1 MLPREHTDVT
11 FSVITNWSSLPS
23 VALAEEMGSDD
34 GHWSNNENIQLLRHL
49 LIVYPK
55 CMLVTPP
62 KQTSFLVIFS
72 SGPNDLGCV
81 LLMSGHLMDEI
92 GSCRILRDDSRV
104 LDRNRVA

>member
-1 MLPREHTDVT
+1 MSPTVLPKEHTDVT

-49 LIVYPK
+49 PIVYPK
-55 CMLVTPP
+55 CILATPP

-72 SGPNDLGCV
+72 SGPDDLGCV
-81 LLMSGHLMDEI
+81 LLPPGRLMDEI
-92 GSCRILRDDSRV
+92 DSCRILKEMI
-104 LDRNRVA
+104 AEF